1 MKSKR
6 GFTLIELLIVVAI
19 IGILAAIAV
28 PNFLNAQIRAK
39 VAATVSNQKAVVT
52 ALEMY
57 RIDHNSYVP
66 MYAYGGAANWNE
78 YEAYNDLTTPVAYL
92 TSTSAIYDPFANLMK
107 RREKANQFDQKFEY
121 TPRKHGQGTK
131 VPAMN
136 DFPADMFL
144 LEGVG
149 PDGQDSI
156 GGSPSYPGKPGSF
169 SPYESSNG
177 LISFGDI
184 YVTGGVFTPEWV
196 ILNNAW

>member
-1 MKSKR
+1 MK

-39 VAATVSNQKAVVT
+39 VAATESNQKAVVT

-66 MYAYGGAANWNE
+66 MYSYGGATNWNE
-78 YEAYNDLTTPVAYL
+78 YASYNALTTPVSYL
-92 TSTSAIYDPFANLMK
+92 TSNTAVNDPFANQMK
-107 RREKANQFDQKFEY
+107 KREKANQFDQKFEY
-121 TPRKHGQGTK
+121 TPRKYGKGTQ

-136 DFPADMFL
+136 DIPADMFL

-156 GGSPSYPGKPGSF
+156 GGSANYPGKPGSF
-169 SPYESSNG
+169 APYESSNG

-184 YVTGGVFTPEWV
+184 YVTGGVYTPDW
-196 ILNNAW
+196 ILLNNAW